1 MCVKEGVTGGTT
13 IQSCRC
19 SHSAQR
25 GQWDGR
31 RKDGAQTAHCGPQT
45 TQGSYSVSEGP
56 PSVQPA
62 VGWTCMSLNHSCRQG
77 RRWCLYRKSLLWCIY
92 LSYGAG
98 QLSYLVR
105 DRTPVTGELVE
116 WLPLLT
122 EPGSL
127 LSGGLQYVVRFAPLL
142 PPAIADT
149 PTAHF
154 SKLRVKF
161 YDVSPYS
168 WTCLHERSW
177 SDTTDLLHL
186 VHM

>member
-1 MCVKEGVTGGTT
+1 MIISYQLIAEYSPVMCVKEGVTGGTT

-19 SHSAQR
+19 WHSVQR
-25 GQWDGR
+25 GQWGGR
-31 RKDGAQTAHCGPQT
+31 RTDGARTARYDPRT
-45 TQGSYSVSEGP
+45 VLGSYSASEGP

-62 VGWTCMSLNHSCRQG
+62 GGWTYMSLNHSCRQSR
-77 RRWCLYRKSLLWCIY
+77 RRWLCRKSYFQTVYCDVYCFHRVYDNWGLTVRK
-92 LSYGAG
+92 
-98 QLSYLVR
+98 LSYLVR

-122 EPGSL
+122 EPCSL

-154 SKLRVKF
+154 PQLRV
-161 YDVSPYS
+161 
-168 WTCLHERSW
+168 
-177 SDTTDLLHL
+177 
-186 VHM
+186 